1 MLEPKIVREL
11 MKGETRVS
19 VILEPK
25 TVREMMVGEKRVSVF
40 GAITNVVA
48 VLMFYATIIGG
59 FRLKFKVLD
68 LQT

>member
-1 MLEPKIVREL
+1 MLEPKI
-11 MKGETRVS
+11 
-19 VILEPK
+19 
-25 TVREMMVGEKRVSVF
+25 VREMMVGEKRVSVF

-59 FRLKFKVLD
+59 FGLKFEVLD